1 MTIAISAL
9 FPLTPALSLRER
21 EPSGT
26 CAELNT
32 PAAFR
37 PSLAAILPLPAG
49 EGRGEGERGRVFKEA
64 SGLVAPLLLAP
75 GFSRVLG
82 GVVRPNRFNGLA
94 GCATTAG
101 RKPLKRFPRSRRP
114 DTRLKPG
121 ANESAVQPT
130 FP

>member
-49 EGRGEGERGRVFKEA
+49 EGRGEGERVQQTDGA
-64 SGLVAPLLLAP
+64 SGLSASLPLAP
-75 GFSRVLG
+75 GFSRVWANDG
-82 GVVRPNRFNGLA
+82 RPNRFNGLA
-94 GCATTAG
+94 GCAANAG
-101 RKPLKRFPRSRRP
+101 RKPLKRFPRLLRP

-121 ANESAVQPT
+121 AHEITDAAR
-130 FP
+130 